1 MQQRSKGI
9 ILEVMASMDSIN
21 SEVGELADQ
30 LASAKKKKMKKLD
43 KKNKEL
49 NDKKHEM
56 EGKIKDRE
64 KELVQMTKDQQ
75 ANDERL
81 SAALG
86 KIEDGLNN
94 AKATASAA

>member
-1 MQQRSKGI
+1 MQQQSKGI